1 MVDVYWQL
9 IQREWNSC
17 MWTWL
22 FQSLSSKCWKTCW
35 SWGCSRSKLPFLL
48 PVGVQSPHTYI
59 YVTSVYMYFSLLLL
73 VFLCNFSI
81 FHSHKI
87 FTCRCSQKSLCPC
100 QRVMFLEW
108 HLYYLKW
115 NSFNRI
121 YPKYWRSND
130 EKKPNIKIRTSRQCE
145 SPYFICLTMQN
156 EDSLSFVFF
165 ILIGHK
171 PIHTCI
177 DIALRWWVAL
187 CFSVLLTMI
196 QIQTLLRKD
205 CLISFFILLM
215 ITMAL

>member
-1 MVDVYWQL
+1 
-9 IQREWNSC
+9 
-17 MWTWL
+17 
-22 FQSLSSKCWKTCW
+22 
-35 SWGCSRSKLPFLL
+35 
-48 PVGVQSPHTYI
+48 
-59 YVTSVYMYFSLLLL
+59 MYFSLLLL
-73 VFLCNFSI
+73 VFLCNI
-81 FHSHKI
+81 PINI
-87 FTCRCSQKSLCPC
+87 FTSRCSQKSLCPC
-100 QRVMFLEW
+100 QCVMFLEW

-145 SPYFICLTMQN
+145 SPYFICLTVQN

-165 ILIGHK
+165 
-171 PIHTCI
+171 HT
-177 DIALRWWVAL
+177 DWSQTNTYMYWHSLRWWVAL

>member
-1 MVDVYWQL
+1 
-9 IQREWNSC
+9 
-17 MWTWL
+17 
-22 FQSLSSKCWKTCW
+22 
-35 SWGCSRSKLPFLL
+35 
-48 PVGVQSPHTYI
+48 
-59 YVTSVYMYFSLLLL
+59 MYFSLLLY
-73 VFLCNFSI
+73 FSVTSQFFI
-81 FHSHKI
+81 PINI

-115 NSFNRI
+115 NSFTRI

-145 SPYFICLTMQN
+145 SPYFICLTVQN